1 MLYMTL
7 LILTQQINKYIH
19 VTNFLFEL
27 LYPNILYIYQIKKKM
42 CYGELFVNFNGTF
55 FFTTRN
61 NLIILKFTL
70 HNQINKVFLKSL

>member
-27 LYPNILYIYQIKKKM
+27 LYPNILYIYQIKKYVLWGIV
-42 CYGELFVNFNGTF
+42 C
-55 FFTTRN
+55 
-61 NLIILKFTL
+61 
-70 HNQINKVFLKSL
+70 

>member
-27 LYPNILYIYQIKKKM
+27 LYPNILYIYQIKKKCVM
-42 CYGELFVNFNGTF
+42 GNCLLILMAHF
-55 FFTTRN
+55 FLQLET
-61 NLIILKFTL
+61 I
-70 HNQINKVFLKSL
+70 